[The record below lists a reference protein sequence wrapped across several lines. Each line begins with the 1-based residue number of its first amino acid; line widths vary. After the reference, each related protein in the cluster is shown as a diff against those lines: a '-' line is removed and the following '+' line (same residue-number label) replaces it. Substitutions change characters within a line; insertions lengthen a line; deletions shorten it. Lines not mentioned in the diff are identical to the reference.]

1 MKLCPSFRRNKA
13 LKDNK
18 TYRCKR
24 HGYNIISSKK
34 RNFSPLHVSIPVSLA
49 YLSDI
54 GNNQFSYLPL
64 PERFNREKWVI
75 ILEIPVGALHSLISI
90 HVKVALVI
98 FFLTIFKFSLFWLHH
113 KQQWY
118 AWWPYVCYLAK
129 YINMRYVD
137 MRLIEKANATIW
149 HAFNQCMPPCSSQ
162 ILLYL
167 QNIQRHVIFPYE
179 ISKQTSYTS
188 IN

>member
-1 MKLCPSFRRNKA
+1 MLKLCPSFRRNKA

-34 RNFSPLHVSIPVSLA
+34 HNFSALHVSIPVSLA

-118 AWWPYVCYLAK
+118 AWWH
-129 YINMRYVD
+129 MS
-137 MRLIEKANATIW
+137 ATW
-149 HAFNQCMPPCSSQ
+149 
-162 ILLYL
+162 
-167 QNIQRHVIFPYE
+167 QNISTWDMLTCDSLKKLTPLSGMHSTNVCHHAVLKYYFTFRIYRDM
-179 ISKQTSYTS
+179 
-188 IN
+188 